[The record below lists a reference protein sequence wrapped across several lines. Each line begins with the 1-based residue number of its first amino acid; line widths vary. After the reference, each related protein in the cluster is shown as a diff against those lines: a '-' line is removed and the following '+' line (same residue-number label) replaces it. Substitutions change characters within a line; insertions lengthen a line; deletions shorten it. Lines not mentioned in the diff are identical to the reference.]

1 MAIRVPDVLLS
12 EDRFQVFAIEVLE
25 DSRVGK
31 RGLKGNTVY
40 YLYRGYQVMDDG
52 ETIKVD
58 NAVSDRSDV
67 FNDYLLEQARQ
78 SSSGK
83 TVPHVSI
90 SAIVGKNGSGKSTVV
105 EFMLRLINNFSAM
118 LFGEQLVGGG
128 ASHLHYIDGVQ
139 GVMYFFLDE
148 EPLRLMVKN
157 RTVYLD
163 RYVIDDSRSTREY
176 DVFKRTEDKHLSPMT
191 EDADPLL
198 EKVGED
204 NIIQPYIQHFFYTVV
219 SNYSIYAYNTLDY
232 TDENNSDEYE
242 RTIRRKDKNFIDS
255 KVRIEPS
262 DCNWLQGIF
271 HKNDGYKTPLV
282 LTPFRD
288 RGNIN
293 INVENTLSR
302 ERFISMLLMSYD
314 GQGGFKRINGHLDV
328 EHFQISCK
336 GDYGL
341 RYIND
346 HLDIEPFTGDKYDD
360 IRYQIL
366 AIWSDLLLRDEEHF
380 DDYTSDKQFGEV
392 ALNYIVYKTIKIAT
406 KYADYAKV
414 KDVFENYQMG
424 KINLDTMIDGIY
436 DYISDLR
443 EDRSHITRKIRQ
455 AMAYLLTPVED
466 DVYASDNIQ
475 LEVSSVSEHAKSA
488 LETIGKTYG
497 YDFYVRD
504 IEDLIPPAFLN
515 SKIILQESNGNP
527 EKIAFETLSSG
538 EKQQIFSVCGLLYH
552 LLNINSVK
560 EDASH
565 NRFSYNYVSLLLE
578 EIELYFHPDFQR
590 RYITMILDGIAQ
602 LNLNN
607 IRGINLC
614 FVTHSPFILS
624 DIPRSNLL
632 IMEKGEAKSSE
643 FLRTFGANIY
653 DMLKH
658 SFFLEESP
666 IGNYAQ
672 WLITRTII
680 ALTVWRYLQN
690 RDVSLLFDV
699 AISSIKN
706 IDVKDENYLFLSRY
720 LKQDGTFNKDEFESN
735 YDVSTLMRHIQMVD
749 EPFVKENLIREYYKI
764 FPGEFNRR
772 RRIAELEDELEK
784 LYLGEE

>member
-1 MAIRVPDVLLS
+1 MS

-148 EPLRLMVKN
+148 VPLRLMVKN

-392 ALNYIVYKTIKIAT
+392 ALNYIVYKTIKITT
-406 KYADYAKV
+406 KYADYASV
-414 KDVFENYQMG
+414 KEVFENYQTG
-424 KINLDTMIDGIY
+424 RTDLNALIDGIY
-436 DYISDLR
+436 EYISDLR

-455 AMAYLLTPVED
+455 AVAYLLTSVED

-488 LETIGKTYG
+488 LETICKTYG

-504 IEDLIPPAFLN
+504 IEDMIPPAFLD
-515 SKIILQESNGNP
+515 SRIILQETNGNP

-560 EDASH
+560 DDAAH
-565 NRFSYNYVSLLLE
+565 NRFCYNYVSLLLE

-607 IRGINLC
+607 IKGINLC

-632 IMEKGEAKSSE
+632 IMDRGEAKSPE
-643 FLRTFGANIY
+643 YLRTFGANIY

-658 SFFLEESP
+658 SFFLEDSP
-666 IGNYAQ
+666 IGSYAQ

-680 ALTVWRYLQN
+680 ALTLWRYIQR
-690 RDVSLLFDV
+690 RDVSLSYDAV
-699 AISSIKN
+699 VSAIKN
-706 IDVKDENYLFLSRY
+706 VDVKDESYLFLTQY
-720 LKQDGTFNKDEFESN
+720 HKQDGTFNKEEFESD
-735 YDVSTLMRHIQMVD
+735 YDVSTLLRHIQMID
-749 EPFVKENLIREYYKI
+749 EPFVKENLIREYYKV
-764 FPGEFNRR
+764 FPREFSRQ
-772 RRIAELEDELEK
+772 RRIAELESELER
-784 LYLGEE
+784 LYLDEN

>member
-12 EDRFQVFAIEVLE
+12 EDRFQVFAVEVLE
-25 DSRVGK
+25 GSRVGK

-40 YLYRGYQVMDDG
+40 YLYKGYQVMDDG

-58 NAVSDRSDV
+58 NSVADKSNV
-67 FNDYLLEQARQ
+67 FNDYLLEQAQ
-78 SSSGK
+78 LSSSGK
-83 TVPHVSI
+83 IVPRVSI

-118 LFGEQLVGGG
+118 LFGEQLVGDG

-139 GVMYFFLDE
+139 GVLYFFLDE
-148 EPLRLMVKN
+148 EPLRLMVKD
-157 RTVYLD
+157 RTVFLD
-163 RYVIDDSRSTREY
+163 RYEIDDNQSTRQH
-176 DVFKRTEDKHLSPMT
+176 DVFKRIEDKHLSTLT
-191 EDADPLL
+191 ESTEPLL
-198 EKVGED
+198 EKVGQD
-204 NIIQPYIQHFFYTVV
+204 NIIQPYIQHFFYTIV

-232 TDENNSDEYE
+232 TDENNCEGYE
-242 RTIRRKDKNFIDS
+242 RMIRREDKNSYDP
-255 KVRIEPS
+255 KRRIESS

-288 RGNIN
+288 KGNIN

-302 ERFISMLLMSYD
+302 ERFITMLLMSYD
-314 GQGGFKRINGHLDV
+314 GKGGFKRINGHLDV

-336 GDYGL
+336 GNYDL
-341 RYIND
+341 NYINH
-346 HLDIEPFTGDKYDD
+346 HLDIETISEEKYNDM
-360 IRYQIL
+360 RFQIL
-366 AIWSDLLLRDEEHF
+366 TIWSDRLLRDEEHF
-380 DDYTSDKQFGEV
+380 EDYALDKQFGDV

-488 LETIGKTYG
+488 LEIIGKTYG

-504 IEDLIPPAFLN
+504 IEDLIPPAFLD

-565 NRFSYNYVSLLLE
+565 NRYSYNYVSLLLE

-602 LNLNN
+602 LNLSN

-624 DIPRSNLL
+624 DIPSSNLL
-632 IMEKGEAKSSE
+632 IMDKGEAKSPK
-643 FLRTFGANIY
+643 FLKTFGANIY

-672 WLITRTII
+672 WHITRTII
-680 ALTVWRYLQN
+680 ALTVWRYLRN

-706 IDVKDENYLFLSRY
+706 IDVKDENYLFLAKY
-720 LKQDGTFNKDEFESN
+720 LKRDGTFNKEEFESD
-735 YDVSTLMRHIQMVD
+735 YDVYTLMRHIKMID
-749 EPFVKENLIREYYKI
+749 EPFVKENLMREYYKI

-772 RRIAELEDELEK
+772 QRIAKLEDELEK

>member
-1 MAIRVPDVLLS
+1 MIR
-12 EDRFQVFAIEVLE
+12 EDRFQVFAVEVL
-25 DSRVGK
+25 DNSRVGK

-58 NAVSDRSDV
+58 NSVVERSDV
-67 FNDYLLEQARQ
+67 FNDYLLEQARH

-83 TVPHVSI
+83 IIPHVSI

-128 ASHLHYIDGVQ
+128 ASHLHYINDVQ
-139 GVMYFFLDE
+139 GAMYFFLDE
-148 EPLRLMVKN
+148 EPLRLMVKD
-157 RTVYLD
+157 RTVFLN
-163 RYVIDDSRSTREY
+163 RYVIDDEQSTRQY
-176 DVFKRTEDKHLSPMT
+176 DMFRRAEDKHLPPMM
-191 EDADPLL
+191 EGKEPLL

-204 NIIQPYIQHFFYTVV
+204 SLIQPYIQHFFYTIV

-232 TDENNSDEYE
+232 QDENNNEDYE
-242 RTIRRKDKNFIDS
+242 RQIRRADKNFIDS

-288 RGNIN
+288 KGNIN

-328 EHFQISCK
+328 EHFQINCK
-336 GDYGL
+336 GNYDL
-341 RYIND
+341 RHINN
-346 HLDIEPFTGDKYDD
+346 HLDIEPLTGDKYDD

-366 AIWSDLLLRDEEHF
+366 AIWSDGLLRDEESF
-380 DDYTSDKQFGEV
+380 DDYISGKQFGEV
-392 ALNYIVYKTIKIAT
+392 ALNYIVYKTIKITT
-406 KYADYAKV
+406 KYTDYSSV
-414 KDVFENYQMG
+414 KDVLESFQIG
-424 KINLDTMIDGIY
+424 KIDLNALIDGLY

-455 AMAYLLTPVED
+455 AMAYLLTPSKD
-466 DVYASDNIQ
+466 DVYTSDNLQ
-475 LEVSSVSEHAKSA
+475 LQVSSVSEHAKSA
-488 LETIGKTYG
+488 LEAIGKTYG
-497 YDFYVRD
+497 YDFYVKD
-504 IEDLIPPAFLN
+504 IEDIIPPAFLDT
-515 SKIILQESNGNP
+515 KILLQEVNGNP

-560 EDASH
+560 DDAAH
-565 NRFSYNYVSLLLE
+565 NRFNYNYVSLLLE

-590 RYITMILDGIAQ
+590 RYITMMLDGIAQ

-607 IRGINLC
+607 IKGINLC

-632 IMEKGEAKSSE
+632 IMDEGEAKTSE
-643 FLRTFGANIY
+643 YLRTFGANIY

-672 WLITRTII
+672 WVITQTII
-680 ALTVWRYLQN
+680 ALTVCRYLQR
-690 RDVSLLFDV
+690 RDASLSYDMV
-699 AISSIKN
+699 VTAIKN
-706 IDVKDENYLFLSRY
+706 VDLKDENYSFLTQY
-720 LKQDGTFNKDEFESN
+720 HKQDGTFNKDEFESEYN
-735 YDVSTLMRHIQMVD
+735 ASVLMRHIQMVD
-749 EPFVKENLIREYYKI
+749 EPFVKENLIREYFKV
-764 FPGEFNRR
+764 FPEEFNRQ
-772 RRIAELEDELEK
+772 RRIAELESELEK
-784 LYLGEE
+784 LYLDE